1 LANFLTFEDSKKPIR
16 HEIYYYS
23 KMVEDLIK
31 KKADI
36 INQHMERI
44 IDANQKI
51 LETIGNILKDKKVNA
66 GFKLKVQEIV
76 NLSASGGGGSTTGME
91 SSDKLELARG
101 FFNNA
106 NSILETLRNRPEYDS
121 LIKNIDDQLQIYRG
135 EIEAIDEKLK
145 VVEDKETRKDL
156 WRQRERAGQKSV

>member
-1 LANFLTFEDSKKPIR
+1 
-16 HEIYYYS
+16 
-23 KMVEDLIK
+23 MVEDLIK